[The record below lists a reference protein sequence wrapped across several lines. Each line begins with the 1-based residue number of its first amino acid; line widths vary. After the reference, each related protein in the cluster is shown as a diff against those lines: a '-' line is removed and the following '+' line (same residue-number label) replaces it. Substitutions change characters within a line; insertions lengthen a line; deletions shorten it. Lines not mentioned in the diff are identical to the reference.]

1 METTATPVERD
12 IDARFPASAVPSI
25 TGVHLSNG
33 DVVTLVNISRSGVL
47 VEGRTRFIP
56 GARASLV
63 FEGTF
68 KPSEAK
74 GRIVRCMVSSVDGG
88 SLVYQ
93 SGIEFEKRLD
103 RDPVGQ
109 PATAPTTPSQ
119 AKAAAQHVESI
130 DVTPAPRQNRW
141 Y

>member
-1 METTATPVERD
+1 
-12 IDARFPASAVPSI
+12 
-25 TGVHLSNG
+25 
-33 DVVTLVNISRSGVL
+33 
-47 VEGRTRFIP
+47 
-56 GARASLV
+56 
-63 FEGTF
+63 
-68 KPSEAK
+68 
-74 GRIVRCMVSSVDGG
+74 MVSSVDGG

>member
-1 METTATPVERD
+1 MQPTATQVGLD
-12 IDARFPASAVPSI
+12 IDTRFPASAVPGI

-33 DVVTLVNISRSGVL
+33 DVLTLVNISRSGVL

-103 RDPVGQ
+103 QDPVGH
-109 PATAPTTPSQ
+109 PAAAPLTPSHEN
-119 AKAAAQHVESI
+119 AAQQVKSI
-130 DVTPAPRQNRW
+130 DVDPGPRLNRW